1 MPNMKL
7 FGKQIEKLQQEFRS
21 AMTDCFFGRGSWK
34 FADTRYYRIIAAL
47 SMANDPAYADLEE
60 LPEDVDFETELSRRQ
75 RKLEADLA
83 VRDTNLVRLSIL
95 CPPRSMW
102 KDENRP
108 EFLPIEE
115 IQANYDRKLKEA
127 QEKVLPQYVER
138 YRSGVE
144 GEEPNLSA
152 FGGIIQDEGNKLE
165 RDALKPLENG
175 RNLTG
180 GEIEKI
186 GEKLTAWM
194 GYIQLANDPQYKD
207 LKDPPKDPE
216 ELLKKTDAFKFR
228 KSPVYAEIFQKDND
242 DAIWYIFTG
251 KSERRTKGKP
261 KLLPYE
267 QVKKN
272 YNRVVKNFEVDLLK
286 KRMKALFDK
295 VENSK
300 GEERSDAIANI
311 IVLKE
316 FITSKGEHDP
326 LDEKAIQKHAKE
338 KLKDESFLAV
348 IDSKE
353 LNDALARKSAQDL
366 DEKLKSLQAK
376 YQKEQ
381 EAKRAREEEAERKRK
396 EREYARGERAESQR
410 RNALSDEEVA
420 GLRMDQLAVKL
431 CSEVLSIYNPM
442 SEEYT
447 DEQLQGLLKAEEH
460 FNNCSSGNNPE
471 AEFKEG
477 IEATKRFLDTKLPN
491 SDKTIG
497 EYAREEVLIA
507 DNFDKLM
514 GRAGVVIEKE
524 MRRQTAA
531 KWIEDFKKEF
541 RDHPEQVKQEPDYPK
556 ARIAWIM
563 AARELSNS
571 VRGKASTLNKVISEV
586 EIKARAAKIMENE
599 EFNKFTDE
607 LSEGE
612 DLRKVEAVFTK
623 RFSHGGE
630 LDDMFR
636 AHLVSRPAGKLE
648 NDPNL
653 KRWMPTVRQRIEWL
667 QKDFAQGGLPYKPA
681 AEILMLR
688 QAAGVQRGG
697 KGLDAPIPV
706 QGERNG
712 KKVPSL
718 SASVESYSDNDDF
731 RAAINKPDVQKQIVA
746 GHGGAMVENYE
757 KQPEAKQVKQELEPG
772 LGK

>member
-7 FGKQIEKLQQEFRS
+7 FGKQIEELQQKFRS

-34 FADTRYYRIIAAL
+34 YADTSYYRIIAAL
-47 SMANDPAYADLEE
+47 SMANDPAYADLDK
-60 LPEDVDFETELSRRQ
+60 LPEGVDFETELSRRQ

-83 VRDTNLVRLSIL
+83 VRDTNYVRLSIL

-180 GEIEKI
+180 GEIENI

-348 IDSKE
+348 IDSEE

-376 YQKEQ
+376 YRKEQ
-381 EAKRAREEEAERKRK
+381 EAEKTDDQNETVETEGNETEEAD
-396 EREYARGERAESQR
+396 YDDADG
-410 RNALSDEEVA
+410 D
-420 GLRMDQLAVKL
+420 D
-431 CSEVLSIYNPM
+431 
-442 SEEYT
+442 T
-447 DEQLQGLLKAEEH
+447 D
-460 FNNCSSGNNPE
+460 S
-471 AEFKEG
+471 
-477 IEATKRFLDTKLPN
+477 
-491 SDKTIG
+491 
-497 EYAREEVLIA
+497 
-507 DNFDKLM
+507 
-514 GRAGVVIEKE
+514 EKE
-524 MRRQTAA
+524 
-531 KWIEDFKKEF
+531 
-541 RDHPEQVKQEPDYPK
+541 
-556 ARIAWIM
+556 
-563 AARELSNS
+563 
-571 VRGKASTLNKVISEV
+571 
-586 EIKARAAKIMENE
+586 
-599 EFNKFTDE
+599 
-607 LSEGE
+607 
-612 DLRKVEAVFTK
+612 
-623 RFSHGGE
+623 
-630 LDDMFR
+630 
-636 AHLVSRPAGKLE
+636 E
-648 NDPNL
+648 ND
-653 KRWMPTVRQRIEWL
+653 E
-667 QKDFAQGGLPYKPA
+667 D
-681 AEILMLR
+681 
-688 QAAGVQRGG
+688 
-697 KGLDAPIPV
+697 
-706 QGERNG
+706 
-712 KKVPSL
+712 
-718 SASVESYSDNDDF
+718 
-731 RAAINKPDVQKQIVA
+731 
-746 GHGGAMVENYE
+746 EN
-757 KQPEAKQVKQELEPG
+757 
-772 LGK
+772 